1 MNALALI
8 AEDEPVL
15 ADALARML
23 QRLWPELR
31 LLPAA
36 PDGQAAID
44 AALEALPDI
53 LFLDIQMPDVTGID
67 AADVIL
73 ERWPDDRALPL
84 IVFVTAYDH
93 YALAAFEHAA
103 VDYVLKPVQSARLGT
118 TITRLQAQ
126 LNWRQ
131 QGGGDAEAPLPEMPA
146 RSAAADPS
154 DLADDAAGGM
164 GTPLHRPEPLT
175 IIQVAAGQSL
185 VMVPVEEVLCFE
197 AADKYVRLVTDRAG
211 SSELLIRT
219 PLRELL
225 PRLDANR
232 FWQVHRSAV
241 VNVTAIDRVIR
252 DGGKLRIHIR
262 GRAETLEVSRMYAHR
277 FKAM

>member
-31 LLPAA
+31 LMPAA

-53 LFLDIQMPDVTGID
+53 LFLDIQMPDVTGLD
-67 AADVIL
+67 AADEIL
-73 ERWPDDRALPL
+73 ERWPDDRPLPL
-84 IVFVTAYDH
+84 IAFVTAYDH

-103 VDYVLKPVQSARLGT
+103 VDYVLKPVQSTRLGT
-118 TITRLQAQ
+118 TVARLQAQ

-131 QGGGDAEAPLPEMPA
+131 QGGEPGAETHRPTELPEETESGIGASLP
-146 RSAAADPS
+146 
-154 DLADDAAGGM
+154 
-164 GTPLHRPEPLT
+164 RPEPLR

-185 VMVPVEEVLCFE
+185 VMVPVDDVLCFE

-225 PRLDANR
+225 PRLDASR

>member
-8 AEDEPVL
+8 AEDEPLL

-23 QRLWPELR
+23 QRLWPELQ
-31 LLPAA
+31 LLPSA
-36 PDGQAAID
+36 PDGQAAIE
-44 AALEALPDI
+44 AALQALPDI

-73 ERWPDDRALPL
+73 ERWPDDRPLPL

-103 VDYVLKPVQSARLGT
+103 VDYVLKPVQSARLAT
-118 TITRLQAQ
+118 TVTRLKAQ
-126 LNWRQ
+126 LNWRH
-131 QGGGDAEAPLPEMPA
+131 QGGGEAEAPPLPDLPD
-146 RSAAADPS
+146 DP
-154 DLADDAAGGM
+154 DDGIGAS
-164 GTPLHRPEPLT
+164 LHRPEPLT

>member
-8 AEDEPVL
+8 AEDEPLL

-44 AALEALPDI
+44 AALASLPDI
-53 LFLDIQMPDVTGID
+53 LLFDIQMPDVSGLD
-67 AADVIL
+67 AAEIIL
-73 ERWPDDRALPL
+73 ERWPDERPLPL
-84 IVFVTAYDH
+84 IVFVTAFDH

-103 VDYVLKPVQSARLGT
+103 FDYVLKPVQSARLST
-118 TITRLQAQ
+118 TVRRLQAQ
-126 LNWRQ
+126 LTSRQ
-131 QGGGDAEAPLPEMPA
+131 QGV
-146 RSAAADPS
+146 RDPQPQAIE
-154 DLADDAAGGM
+154 LLEN
-164 GTPLHRPEPLT
+164 TPHRPEPLT
-175 IIQVAAGQSL
+175 IIQVATGQSL
-185 VMVPVEEVLCFE
+185 VMVPVNEVLCFE
-197 AADKYVRLVTDRAG
+197 AADKYVRLITDRAG

-225 PRLDANR
+225 PRLDPNR

-241 VNVTAIDRVIR
+241 VNVSAIDHVIR
-252 DGGKLRIHIR
+252 DGNKLRIHIR
-262 GRAETLEVSRMYAHR
+262 GRADTLEVSRMYTHR

>member
-8 AEDEPVL
+8 AEDEPLL
-15 ADALARML
+15 AEALARKL
-23 QRLWPELR
+23 QRLWPELQ
-31 LLPAA
+31 LLPVA

-44 AALEALPDI
+44 AALEGLPDI
-53 LFLDIQMPDVTGID
+53 LFLDIQMPDVTGLD

-73 ERWPDDRALPL
+73 ERWPAEQPMPL

-103 VDYVLKPVQSARLGT
+103 VDYVLKPVQSTRLATTVARLK
-118 TITRLQAQ
+118 AQ
-126 LNWRQ
+126 LTWRQ
-131 QGGGDAEAPLPEMPA
+131 QGGGDTEAPLPAPC
-146 RSAAADPS
+146 
-154 DLADDAAGGM
+154 DDAGDDQR
-164 GTPLHRPEPLT
+164 PLPRPEPLT
-175 IIQVAAGQSL
+175 IIQVASGQSL
-185 VMVPVEEVLCFE
+185 VMVPIEEILCFE
-197 AADKYVRLVTDRAG
+197 AADKYVRLVTDRSG
-211 SSELLIRT
+211 SGELLIRT

>member
-8 AEDEPVL
+8 AEDEPLL
-15 ADALARML
+15 AEALARKL
-23 QRLWPELR
+23 QRLWPELQ

-44 AALEALPDI
+44 AALEGLPDI
-53 LFLDIQMPDVTGID
+53 LFLDIQMPDVTGLD

-73 ERWPDDRALPL
+73 ERWPAERPLPL
-84 IVFVTAYDH
+84 TVFVTAYDH

-103 VDYVLKPVQSARLGT
+103 VDYVLKPVQSARLST
-118 TITRLQAQ
+118 TIARLQAQ
-126 LNWRQ
+126 LAWRQ
-131 QGGGDAEAPLPEMPA
+131 QGGNEADTPPPEQ
-146 RSAAADPS
+146 
-154 DLADDAAGGM
+154 ADDADDALGH
-164 GTPLHRPEPLT
+164 TTLQRPEPLT

-185 VMVPVEEVLCFE
+185 VMVPVDEVLCFE

>member
-131 QGGGDAEAPLPEMPA
+131 QGGPEAEAPTPPDLPE
-146 RSAAADPS
+146 DN
-154 DLADDAAGGM
+154 DDDIGA
-164 GTPLHRPEPLT
+164 PLHRPEPLT

-225 PRLDANR
+225 PRLDASR

>member
-8 AEDEPVL
+8 AEDEPLL
-15 ADALARML
+15 AEALARKL
-23 QRLWPELR
+23 QRLWPELQ

-44 AALEALPDI
+44 AALEGLPDI
-53 LFLDIQMPDVTGID
+53 LFLDIQMPDVTGLD

-73 ERWPDDRALPL
+73 ERWPADRPLPL

-126 LNWRQ
+126 LAWRQ
-131 QGGGDAEAPLPEMPA
+131 QGGNDADAPLPEPPDEDGDDLGPA
-146 RSAAADPS
+146 
-154 DLADDAAGGM
+154 
-164 GTPLHRPEPLT
+164 LHRPEPLT

-185 VMVPVEEVLCFE
+185 VMVPVEDILCFE

>member
-8 AEDEPVL
+8 AEDEPLL
-15 ADALARML
+15 ADALSRML
-23 QRLWPELR
+23 QRLWPELSV
-31 LLPAA
+31 LPPA

-44 AALEALPDI
+44 AALDALPDI
-53 LFLDIQMPDVTGID
+53 LFLDIQMPDLNGLD

-73 ERWPDDRALPL
+73 ERWPDDRPLPL
-84 IVFVTAYDH
+84 LVFVTAYDH

-103 VDYVLKPVQSARLGT
+103 VDYVLKPVQSSRLST
-118 TITRLQAQ
+118 TITRLQNQ
-126 LNWRQ
+126 LSWRQ
-131 QGGGDAEAPLPEMPA
+131 QGHAGNAPSAPLPTEPTTRLTEDPA
-146 RSAAADPS
+146 LQRPA
-154 DLADDAAGGM
+154 
-164 GTPLHRPEPLT
+164 PLS

-185 VMVPVEEVLCFE
+185 VMVPVDEVLCFE
-197 AADKYVRLVTDRAG
+197 AADKYVRVVTDRAG

-225 PRLDANR
+225 PRLDASR

-252 DGGKLRIHIR
+252 EGGKLRIHIR

>member
-23 QRLWPELR
+23 QRLWPRLR
-31 LLPAA
+31 LLPTA

-53 LFLDIQMPDVTGID
+53 LLLDIQMPDVNGLD
-67 AADVIL
+67 AAEVIL
-73 ERWPDDRALPL
+73 DRWPDERPLPL
-84 IVFVTAYDH
+84 IVFVTAFDH

-103 VDYVLKPVQSARLGT
+103 VDYVLKPVQTARLGT
-118 TITRLQAQ
+118 TVARLQAR
-126 LNWRQ
+126 LEARQ
-131 QGGGDAEAPLPEMPA
+131 PGGAATEAPL
-146 RSAAADPS
+146 SASPHEED
-154 DLADDAAGGM
+154 GGLP
-164 GTPLHRPEPLT
+164 GALPRPEPLS

>member
-44 AALEALPDI
+44 AALQALPDI

-73 ERWPDDRALPL
+73 ERWPDDRPLPL

-103 VDYVLKPVQSARLGT
+103 VDYVLKPVQSTRLGT
-118 TITRLQAQ
+118 TVTRLKAQ
-126 LNWRQ
+126 LNWRL
-131 QGGGDAEAPLPEMPA
+131 QGGEAEAPPPL
-146 RSAAADPS
+146 DPP
-154 DLADDAAGGM
+154 DEAGAGID
-164 GTPLHRPEPLT
+164 TSLRRPEPLS

-197 AADKYVRLVTDRAG
+197 AADKYVRLVTDRTG

>member
-8 AEDEPVL
+8 AEDEPLL
-15 ADALARML
+15 AEALARKL
-23 QRLWPELR
+23 QRLWPALK

-44 AALEALPDI
+44 AALDGLPDI
-53 LFLDIQMPDVTGID
+53 LFLDIQMPDVTGLD

-73 ERWPDDRALPL
+73 ERWPEDRALPL

-103 VDYVLKPVQSARLGT
+103 VDYVLKPVQSTRLGT
-118 TITRLQAQ
+118 TVARLQAQ
-126 LNWRQ
+126 LTWRQ
-131 QGGGDAEAPLPEMPA
+131 QGGADAEAPTPSPPGHLDLPSLPG
-146 RSAAADPS
+146 STDGDVGSP
-154 DLADDAAGGM
+154 
-164 GTPLHRPEPLT
+164 PLHRPEPLT

-185 VMVPVEEVLCFE
+185 VMVPVEEILCFE

-225 PRLDANR
+225 PRLDASR

>member
-8 AEDEPVL
+8 AEDEPLL
-15 ADALARML
+15 AEALARKL
-23 QRLWPELR
+23 QRLWPELQ
-31 LLPAA
+31 LLPVA

-44 AALEALPDI
+44 AALEGLPDI
-53 LFLDIQMPDVTGID
+53 LFLDIQMPDVTGLD

-73 ERWPDDRALPL
+73 ERWPAERPLPL

-103 VDYVLKPVQSARLGT
+103 VDYVLKPVQSARLST
-118 TITRLQAQ
+118 TVARLKAQ
-126 LNWRQ
+126 LTWRQ
-131 QGGGDAEAPLPEMPA
+131 QGGNETEAPPA
-146 RSAAADPS
+146 EPP
-154 DLADDAAGGM
+154 DDAGDDL
-164 GTPLHRPEPLT
+164 GTLQRPEPLT

-185 VMVPVEEVLCFE
+185 VMVPIEEVLCFE
-197 AADKYVRLVTDRAG
+197 AADKYVRLVTERAG

>member
-8 AEDEPVL
+8 AEDEPLL
-15 ADALARML
+15 AEALARKL
-23 QRLWPELR
+23 QRLWPELQ
-31 LLPAA
+31 LLPPA

-44 AALEALPDI
+44 AALEGLPDI

-73 ERWPDDRALPL
+73 ERWPDERPLPL

-103 VDYVLKPVQSARLGT
+103 VDYVLKPVQSARLST
-118 TITRLQAQ
+118 TVTRLQAQ

-131 QGGGDAEAPLPEMPA
+131 QGGIEAEAQMPSLPD
-146 RSAAADPS
+146 RADLT
-154 DLADDAAGGM
+154 DLADDTDGGQVS
-164 GTPLHRPEPLT
+164 TPLHRPEPLT

-252 DGGKLRIHIR
+252 EGSKLRIHIR

>member
-8 AEDEPVL
+8 AEDEPLL

-23 QRLWPELR
+23 QRLWPELK

-44 AALEALPDI
+44 AALTSLPDI
-53 LFLDIQMPDVTGID
+53 LLLDIQMPDLNGLD
-67 AADVIL
+67 AAEIIL
-73 ERWPDDRALPL
+73 ERWPDERPLPL
-84 IVFVTAYDH
+84 IVFVTAFDH

-103 VDYVLKPVQSARLGT
+103 VDYVLKPVQAARLGT
-118 TITRLQAQ
+118 TVRRLQAQ
-126 LNWRQ
+126 LTWRQ
-131 QGGGDAEAPLPEMPA
+131 HGGQESDAPTFDRPDDEVAPP
-146 RSAAADPS
+146 
-154 DLADDAAGGM
+154 DA
-164 GTPLHRPEPLT
+164 PPHRPEPLS
-175 IIQVAAGQSL
+175 IIQVASGQNL
-185 VMVPVEEVLCFE
+185 VMVPVNEVLSFE
-197 AADKYVRLVTDRAG
+197 AADKYVRLITDRAG

-225 PRLDANR
+225 PRLDPHR

-252 DGGKLRIHIR
+252 DGNKLRIHIR
-262 GRAETLEVSRMYAHR
+262 GRADTLEVSRMYAHR

>member
-8 AEDEPVL
+8 AEDEPLL
-15 ADALARML
+15 AEALARKL
-23 QRLWPELR
+23 QRLWPELQ

-44 AALEALPDI
+44 AALEGLPDI
-53 LFLDIQMPDVTGID
+53 LFLDIQMPDVTGLD

-73 ERWPDDRALPL
+73 ERWPEDRALPL

-103 VDYVLKPVQSARLGT
+103 VDYVLKPVQSIRLGT
-118 TITRLQAQ
+118 TVARLQAQ
-126 LNWRQ
+126 LTWRQ
-131 QGGGDAEAPLPEMPA
+131 QGGAEAQAPVPSPTDRADLPSLLE
-146 RSAAADPS
+146 DTDGDVPS
-154 DLADDAAGGM
+154 P
-164 GTPLHRPEPLT
+164 PLHRPEPLT

-185 VMVPVEEVLCFE
+185 VMVPVEEILCFE
-197 AADKYVRLVTDRAG
+197 AADKYVRLITDRAG

>member
-31 LLPAA
+31 LLPSA

-73 ERWPDDRALPL
+73 ERWPDERPLPL

-103 VDYVLKPVQSARLGT
+103 VDYVLKPVQSARLST
-118 TITRLQAQ
+118 TIARLKAQ

-131 QGGGDAEAPLPEMPA
+131 QSGAEATAQVPSLPG
-146 RSAAADPS
+146 RADLVEPP
-154 DLADDAAGGM
+154 DDIDSGM
-164 GTPLHRPEPLT
+164 GGTPLHRPEPLT

>member
-8 AEDEPVL
+8 AEDEPLL

-53 LFLDIQMPDVTGID
+53 LFLDIQMPDVSGLD

-73 ERWPDDRALPL
+73 ERWPDDRPLPL
-84 IVFVTAYDH
+84 VVFVTAFDH

-103 VDYVLKPVQSARLGT
+103 VDYVLKPVQSTRLGT
-118 TITRLQAQ
+118 TIARLRAQ

-131 QGGGDAEAPLPEMPA
+131 QSGDAEAPLPT
-146 RSAAADPS
+146 
-154 DLADDAAGGM
+154 DLPTDEADDGIGAG
-164 GTPLHRPEPLT
+164 PHRPEPLT

-185 VMVPVEEVLCFE
+185 VMVPVDEVLCFE

-252 DGGKLRIHIR
+252 EGGKLRIHIR

>member
-8 AEDEPVL
+8 AEDEPLL
-15 ADALARML
+15 AEALARKL
-23 QRLWPELR
+23 QRLWPELQ

-44 AALEALPDI
+44 AALEGLPDI
-53 LFLDIQMPDVTGID
+53 LFLDIQMPDVTGLD

-73 ERWPDDRALPL
+73 ERWPDDRPLPL

-118 TITRLQAQ
+118 TVTRLQAQ
-126 LNWRQ
+126 LSWRQ
-131 QGGGDAEAPLPEMPA
+131 QGGAESEAQTTTPPDHPDLPKLPD
-146 RSAAADPS
+146 DP
-154 DLADDAAGGM
+154 DDGM
-164 GTPLHRPEPLT
+164 GRPPLHRPEPLT

-185 VMVPVEEVLCFE
+185 VMVPVEEILCFE

>member
-8 AEDEPVL
+8 AEDEPLL
-15 ADALARML
+15 AEALARKL
-23 QRLWPELR
+23 QRLWPELQ
-31 LLPAA
+31 LLPVA

-44 AALEALPDI
+44 AALEGLPDI
-53 LFLDIQMPDVTGID
+53 LFLDIQMPDVTGLD

-73 ERWPDDRALPL
+73 ERWPAERPLPL

-103 VDYVLKPVQSARLGT
+103 VDYVLKPVQSARLST
-118 TITRLQAQ
+118 TVARLKAQ
-126 LNWRQ
+126 LTWRQ
-131 QGGGDAEAPLPEMPA
+131 QGGNEAEAPPA
-146 RSAAADPS
+146 EPP
-154 DLADDAAGGM
+154 DDAGDDL
-164 GTPLHRPEPLT
+164 GTLQRPEPLT

-185 VMVPVEEVLCFE
+185 VMVPIEEVLCFE
-197 AADKYVRLVTDRAG
+197 AADKYVRLVTERAG

-252 DGGKLRIHIR
+252 DGSKLRIHIR

>member
-36 PDGQAAID
+36 PDGQAAIA

-73 ERWPDDRALPL
+73 ERWPDERALPL

-118 TITRLQAQ
+118 TIARLKAQ

-131 QGGGDAEAPLPEMPA
+131 QGGPEATAQSPSLPS
-146 RSAAADPS
+146 RADLVEPP
-154 DLADDAAGGM
+154 DDIDSGM
-164 GTPLHRPEPLT
+164 GGTPLHRPEPLT

>member
-44 AALEALPDI
+44 AALQALPDI

-73 ERWPDDRALPL
+73 ERWPDDRPLPL

-103 VDYVLKPVQSARLGT
+103 VDYVLKPVQSTRLGT
-118 TITRLQAQ
+118 TVARLKAQ
-126 LNWRQ
+126 LNWRL
-131 QGGGDAEAPLPEMPA
+131 QGDESEAPPPLDHP
-146 RSAAADPS
+146 
-154 DLADDAAGGM
+154 DDTDTGLD
-164 GTPLHRPEPLT
+164 TSLHRPEPLT

-197 AADKYVRLVTDRAG
+197 AADKYVRLITDRAG

-252 DGGKLRIHIR
+252 DGSKLRIHIR

>member
-8 AEDEPVL
+8 AEDEPLL
-15 ADALARML
+15 ADALSRML
-23 QRLWPELR
+23 QRLWPELSV
-31 LLPAA
+31 LPPA

-44 AALEALPDI
+44 AALDALPDI
-53 LFLDIQMPDVTGID
+53 LFLDIQMPDLNGLD

-73 ERWPDDRALPL
+73 ERWPDDRPLPL
-84 IVFVTAYDH
+84 LVFVTAYDH

-103 VDYVLKPVQSARLGT
+103 VDYVLKPVQSSRLST
-118 TITRLQAQ
+118 TITRLQNQ
-126 LNWRQ
+126 LSWRQ
-131 QGGGDAEAPLPEMPA
+131 QGQNGDAPSGPPPSQDIAHSADDDATLQRPAPL
-146 RSAAADPS
+146 S
-154 DLADDAAGGM
+154 
-164 GTPLHRPEPLT
+164 

-185 VMVPVEEVLCFE
+185 VMVPVDEVLCFE
-197 AADKYVRLVTDRAG
+197 AADKYVRVVTDRAG

-225 PRLDANR
+225 PRLDASR

-252 DGGKLRIHIR
+252 EGGKLRIHIR

>member
-1 MNALALI
+1 MTTLALI
-8 AEDEPVL
+8 AEDEPLL
-15 ADALARML
+15 ADALERML
-23 QRLWPELR
+23 KRQWPALE

-44 AALEALPDI
+44 TALASLPDI
-53 LFLDIQMPDVTGID
+53 LFLDIQMPDINGLD

-84 IVFVTAYDH
+84 LVFVTAYDH

-103 VDYVLKPVQSARLGT
+103 VDYVLKPVQSSRLSTTVARL
-118 TITRLQAQ
+118 QHQ
-126 LNWRQ
+126 LAWRQ
-131 QGGGDAEAPLPEMPA
+131 HGAPPEPSEPPA
-146 RSAAADPS
+146 HPP
-154 DLADDAAGGM
+154 ADDDAGSA
-164 GTPLHRPEPLT
+164 PQRPEPLS

-185 VMVPVEEVLCFE
+185 VMVPVNEVLCFE
-197 AADKYVRLVTDRAG
+197 AADKYVRLITDRVG

-252 DGGKLRIHIR
+252 EGGKLRVHIR

>member
-31 LLPAA
+31 LLPSA

-73 ERWPDDRALPL
+73 ERWPDERPLPL

-103 VDYVLKPVQSARLGT
+103 VDYVLKPVQSARLST
-118 TITRLQAQ
+118 TIARLKAQ

-131 QGGGDAEAPLPEMPA
+131 QSGAEATAQAPSLPG
-146 RSAAADPS
+146 RADLVEPP
-154 DLADDAAGGM
+154 DDIDSGM
-164 GTPLHRPEPLT
+164 GGTPLHRPEPLT

>member
-23 QRLWPELR
+23 QRLWPELT
-31 LLPAA
+31 LLPSA

-44 AALEALPDI
+44 AALGSLPDI
-53 LFLDIQMPDVTGID
+53 LFLDIQMPDVTGLD

-73 ERWPDDRALPL
+73 ERWPDERPLPL

-103 VDYVLKPVQSARLGT
+103 VDYVLKPVQSARLST
-118 TITRLQAQ
+118 TVGRLQAQ
-126 LNWRQ
+126 LAWRQ
-131 QGGGDAEAPLPEMPA
+131 QGGSASEAPQAEA
-146 RSAAADPS
+146 
-154 DLADDAAGGM
+154 LADEVEPLEN
-164 GTPLHRPEPLT
+164 TPHRPEPLD
-175 IIQVAAGQSL
+175 IIQVASGQSL
-185 VMVPVEEVLCFE
+185 VMVPVGEVLCFE

-211 SSELLIRT
+211 GSELLIRT

-225 PRLDANR
+225 PRLDPNR

-252 DGGKLRIHIR
+252 DGHKLRIHIR

>member
-8 AEDEPVL
+8 AEDEPLL

-23 QRLWPELR
+23 QRLWPELQ

-44 AALEALPDI
+44 AALESLPDI
-53 LFLDIQMPDVTGID
+53 LFLDIQMPDVTGLD

-73 ERWPDDRALPL
+73 ERWPDDRPLPL

-103 VDYVLKPVQSARLGT
+103 VDYVLKPVQSTRLAT

-126 LNWRQ
+126 LAWRQ
-131 QGGGDAEAPLPEMPA
+131 QKKNADLPRAEQTEASTEDAPDLGGAMQ
-146 RSAAADPS
+146 
-154 DLADDAAGGM
+154 
-164 GTPLHRPEPLT
+164 RPEPLS

-197 AADKYVRLVTDRAG
+197 AADKYVRLLTDRAG

-225 PRLDANR
+225 PRLDPNR

-252 DGGKLRIHIR
+252 DGSKLRIHIR

>member
-8 AEDEPVL
+8 AEDEPLL
-15 ADALARML
+15 AEALASKL
-23 QRLWPELR
+23 QRLWPELQ

-44 AALEALPDI
+44 TALEGLPDI
-53 LFLDIQMPDVTGID
+53 LFLDIQMPDVTGLD

-73 ERWPDDRALPL
+73 ERWPDDRPLPL

-103 VDYVLKPVQSARLGT
+103 VDYVLKPVQTARLGT
-118 TITRLQAQ
+118 TVTRLQAQ
-126 LNWRQ
+126 LSWRQ
-131 QGGGDAEAPLPEMPA
+131 QGGGEVETQPPVSPEHAGLPDLTEESGGAMG
-146 RSAAADPS
+146 RS
-154 DLADDAAGGM
+154 
-164 GTPLHRPEPLT
+164 PLHRPEPLT
-175 IIQVAAGQSL
+175 IIQVAAGQTL
-185 VMVPVEEVLCFE
+185 VMVPVEEILCFE
-197 AADKYVRLVTDRAG
+197 AADKYVRLITDRAG

-252 DGGKLRIHIR
+252 DAGKLRIHIR

>member
-8 AEDEPVL
+8 AEDEPLL
-15 ADALARML
+15 ADALARKL

-31 LLPAA
+31 LLPTA

-44 AALEALPDI
+44 AAQEFLPDI
-53 LFLDIQMPDVTGID
+53 LFLDIQMPDVTGLD
-67 AADVIL
+67 AAEVIL
-73 ERWPDDRALPL
+73 ERWPDDRPLPL
-84 IVFVTAYDH
+84 IVFVTAFDH

-103 VDYVLKPVQSARLGT
+103 VDYVLNPVQSARLGT
-118 TITRLQAQ
+118 TIARLQAQ

-131 QGGGDAEAPLPEMPA
+131 QGGGDAEAPLPE
-146 RSAAADPS
+146 
-154 DLADDAAGGM
+154 
-164 GTPLHRPEPLT
+164 TPDEPDESLRNALHRPEPLT

-185 VMVPVEEVLCFE
+185 VMVPVDEVLCFE

-225 PRLDANR
+225 PRLDASR

-252 DGGKLRIHIR
+252 EGGKLRIHIR

>member
-8 AEDEPVL
+8 AEDEPLL
-15 ADALARML
+15 AEALARKL
-23 QRLWPELR
+23 QRLWPELQ

-44 AALEALPDI
+44 AALEGLPDI
-53 LFLDIQMPDVTGID
+53 LFLDIQMPDVTGLD

-73 ERWPDDRALPL
+73 ERWPDDRPLPL

-118 TITRLQAQ
+118 TVTRLQAQ
-126 LNWRQ
+126 LSWRQ
-131 QGGGDAEAPLPEMPA
+131 QGGGEAETQSPVSADHPGLPNLSEDADGA
-146 RSAAADPS
+146 
-154 DLADDAAGGM
+154 M
-164 GTPLHRPEPLT
+164 GRPTLHRPEPLT
-175 IIQVAAGQSL
+175 IIQVAAGQTL
-185 VMVPVEEVLCFE
+185 VMVPVEDILCFE

>member
-8 AEDEPVL
+8 AEDEPLL

-23 QRLWPELR
+23 QRLWPALQ

-44 AALEALPDI
+44 TALESLPDI
-53 LFLDIQMPDVTGID
+53 LFLDIQMPDVTGLD

-73 ERWPDDRALPL
+73 ERWPDERPLPL

-103 VDYVLKPVQSARLGT
+103 VDYVLKPVQSARLAT

-126 LNWRQ
+126 LTWRQ
-131 QGGGDAEAPLPEMPA
+131 QGGGVDMPTAEQPAPRGEEGP
-146 RSAAADPS
+146 DP
-154 DLADDAAGGM
+154 GGAM
-164 GTPLHRPEPLT
+164 QRPEPLS

-225 PRLDANR
+225 PRLDPNR

-252 DGGKLRIHIR
+252 DGSKLRIHIR

>member
-31 LLPAA
+31 LLPSA

-73 ERWPDDRALPL
+73 ERWPDERPLPL

-103 VDYVLKPVQSARLGT
+103 VDYVLKPVQSARLST
-118 TITRLQAQ
+118 TIARLKAQ

-131 QGGGDAEAPLPEMPA
+131 QSGAEATAQAPSLPS
-146 RSAAADPS
+146 RADLVEPP
-154 DLADDAAGGM
+154 DDIDSGM
-164 GTPLHRPEPLT
+164 GGTPLHRPEPLT

>member
-1 MNALALI
+1 MTPLALI
-8 AEDEPVL
+8 AEDEPLL

-53 LFLDIQMPDVTGID
+53 LFLDIQMPDVTGLD

-73 ERWPDDRALPL
+73 ERWPDDRPLPL
-84 IVFVTAYDH
+84 IAFVTAYDH

-103 VDYVLKPVQSARLGT
+103 VDYVLKPVQSTRLGT
-118 TITRLQAQ
+118 TVSRLQAQ
-126 LNWRQ
+126 LTWRQ
-131 QGGGDAEAPLPEMPA
+131 QGGEPGASLQPQLPDEADHGIGASMP
-146 RSAAADPS
+146 
-154 DLADDAAGGM
+154 
-164 GTPLHRPEPLT
+164 RPEPLS

-185 VMVPVEEVLCFE
+185 VMVPVDEVLCFE

-252 DGGKLRIHIR
+252 DGSKLRIHIR